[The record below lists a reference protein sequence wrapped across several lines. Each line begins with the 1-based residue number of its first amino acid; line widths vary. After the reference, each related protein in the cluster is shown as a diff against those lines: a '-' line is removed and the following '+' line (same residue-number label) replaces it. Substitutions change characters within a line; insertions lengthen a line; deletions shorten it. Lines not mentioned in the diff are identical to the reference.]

1 MLILTRR
8 VGETIVIGDDVV
20 VTVLG
25 IKGNQVR
32 IGINA
37 PKDVSVHRE
46 EIYQRIQQ
54 EKTTPATAASTV
66 QAPAPI
72 AAAVKS
78 EEIVIPTTTSSTT
91 TTVTVKKRRE
101 PKIDRSSE
109 NKDKDKE

>member
-8 VGETIVIGDDVV
+8 VGETIIIGDDVV

-37 PKDVSVHRE
+37 PKNVSVHRE

-54 EKTTPATAASTV
+54 EKNTTPT
-66 QAPAPI
+66 Q
-72 AAAVKS
+72 S
-78 EEIVIPTTTSSTT
+78 EETPPPVATPVAAPSVAPSSTT
-91 TTVTVKKRRE
+91 IVKKKRE
-101 PKIDRSSE
+101 SKLDKSE
-109 NKDKDKE
+109 KNEGNQ

>member
-8 VGETIVIGDDVV
+8 VGETLIIGDDVV

-37 PKDVSVHRE
+37 PKEVSVHRE

-54 EKTTPATAASTV
+54 EKNAVPGTPGADEGKDDTT
-66 QAPAPI
+66 
-72 AAAVKS
+72 
-78 EEIVIPTTTSSTT
+78 
-91 TTVTVKKRRE
+91 
-101 PKIDRSSE
+101 
-109 NKDKDKE
+109 KE

>member
-8 VGETIVIGDDVV
+8 VGETLIIGDDVI

-37 PKDVSVHRE
+37 PKTVSVHRE

-54 EKTTPATAASTV
+54 EKNATTTGTTVVTAKEEKS
-66 QAPAPI
+66 PKEKDKK
-72 AAAVKS
+72 VKS
-78 EEIVIPTTTSSTT
+78 EE
-91 TTVTVKKRRE
+91 
-101 PKIDRSSE
+101 
-109 NKDKDKE
+109 

>member
-8 VGETIVIGDDVV
+8 VGETIVIGDDVI

-54 EKTTPATAASTV
+54 EKTSPTPKVEA
-66 QAPAPI
+66 
-72 AAAVKS
+72 
-78 EEIVIPTTTSSTT
+78 TTTATTTVVPPVSSAATGTSTT
-91 TTVTVKKRRE
+91 TTSVTVKKKRE
-101 PKIDRSSE
+101 PKTTDKTE
-109 NKDKDKE
+109 NKE

>member
-8 VGETIVIGDDVV
+8 VGETIVIGDDVI

-37 PKDVSVHRE
+37 PKDVTVHRE

-54 EKTTPATAASTV
+54 EKSGVAKEAAPSAAPVTATP
-66 QAPAPI
+66 APAP
-72 AAAVKS
+72 AAA
-78 EEIVIPTTTSSTT
+78 PTTTAA
-91 TTVTVKKRRE
+91 VTIKKKRE
-101 PKIDRSSE
+101 PKMDKTE
-109 NKDKDKE
+109 NKDNKGNKE

>member
-8 VGETIVIGDDVV
+8 VGETLIIGDDVI

-37 PKDVSVHRE
+37 PKNVSVHRE

-54 EKTTPATAASTV
+54 EKNSTAPSSDD
-66 QAPAPI
+66 
-72 AAAVKS
+72 K
-78 EEIVIPTTTSSTT
+78 EE
-91 TTVTVKKRRE
+91 
-101 PKIDRSSE
+101 
-109 NKDKDKE
+109 KDKEG

>member
-37 PKDVSVHRE
+37 PKNVSVHRE

-54 EKTTPATAASTV
+54 EKGAPPVAKQEEAVAAPVASTTPAATPV
-66 QAPAPI
+66 
-72 AAAVKS
+72 VR
-78 EEIVIPTTTSSTT
+78 
-91 TTVTVKKRRE
+91 KKRE
-101 PKIDRSSE
+101 PKVDKSE
-109 NKDKDKE
+109 GNKE

>member
-8 VGETIVIGDDVV
+8 VGETLIIGDDVI

-54 EKTTPATAASTV
+54 EKNTT
-66 QAPAPI
+66 APAQEAPPSEKKEKKK
-72 AAAVKS
+72 KS
-78 EEIVIPTTTSSTT
+78 DE
-91 TTVTVKKRRE
+91 
-101 PKIDRSSE
+101 SSE
-109 NKDKDKE
+109 